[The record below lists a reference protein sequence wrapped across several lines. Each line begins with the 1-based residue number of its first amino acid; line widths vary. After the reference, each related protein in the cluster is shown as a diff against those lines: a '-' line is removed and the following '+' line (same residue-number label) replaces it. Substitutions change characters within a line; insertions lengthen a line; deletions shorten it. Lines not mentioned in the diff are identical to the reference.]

1 MQTLQIITIA
11 ILFFIVILS
20 VIVGTRAHQKEKE
33 MTERRFKQL
42 QLLNRADRVQHHIA
56 GLHDINTDP
65 IATDVLYDFYIDTLK
80 DLLNYTDHP
89 EEIELRIEKA
99 EEERNREL
107 ITFSTSPAQLSFHEK
122 SKYKERPNYFS
133 TYVAKV
139 VLATHTTKPVTTIY
153 VGSICGCN
161 STDSWFKRITIF

>member
-99 EEERNREL
+99 E
-107 ITFSTSPAQLSFHEK
+107 
-122 SKYKERPNYFS
+122 
-133 TYVAKV
+133 
-139 VLATHTTKPVTTIY
+139 
-153 VGSICGCN
+153 
-161 STDSWFKRITIF
+161 